1 MFYISSSAEKD
12 IISTTD
18 LINIYRDGENRIG
31 LIYNRSVQTDPRLYI
46 AYTTKTDRDAEF
58 ERFIKFLIKTGQAI
72 EQDYVIDMN
81 KR

>member
-18 LINIYRDGENRIG
+18 LIGIYRDGENRIG
-31 LIYNRSVQTDPRLYI
+31 LIYNRSVQTDPRSI
-46 AYTTKTDRDAEF
+46 KYTTKTDRDAEF

-81 KR
+81 KH